1 MICRLDDYY
10 QKSVSWRRD
19 HYPDHYMINQ
29 PSSLHILLADDD
41 EEDQE
46 LIRDAIIAE
55 APDTH
60 VTLVGNGEQALAYL
74 AAHEPLPGLIVLDYK
89 MPILN
94 GVETL
99 DRLGGDSRYSSIPVV
114 VWSTSNRQEYIDICL
129 EKGAAQFFT
138 KPNDPRELRHLITS
152 LLSFARAD

>member
-1 MICRLDDYY
+1 M
-10 QKSVSWRRD
+10 
-19 HYPDHYMINQ
+19 MNQ
-29 PSSLHILLADDD
+29 TPKLHILLADDD

-55 APDTH
+55 APGTH
-60 VTLVGNGEQALAYL
+60 ITLVGNGEQALAYL
-74 AAHEPLPGLIVLDYK
+74 EGHQPLPGLIVLDYK

-99 DRLGGDSRYSSIPVV
+99 DRLGGNTRYSSIPVV
-114 VWSTSNRQEYIDICL
+114 VWSTSNRQEYIDLCL

-138 KPNDPRELRHLITS
+138 KPNDPQELRRMIAS
-152 LLSFARAD
+152 LLSLARVD

>member
-1 MICRLDDYY
+1 M
-10 QKSVSWRRD
+10 S
-19 HYPDHYMINQ
+19 Q

-55 APDTH
+55 APGTH
-60 VTLVGNGEQALAYL
+60 ITLVGNGVQALSYL
-74 AAHEPLPGLIVLDYK
+74 EANELLPGLIVLDYK
-89 MPILN
+89 MPLLN

-99 DRLGGDSRYSSIPVV
+99 ERLGGDTRYSSIPVV

-138 KPNDPRELRHLITS
+138 KPNDPRELRHMVTS
-152 LLSFARAD
+152 LLSLARVD

>member
-1 MICRLDDYY
+1 M
-10 QKSVSWRRD
+10 
-19 HYPDHYMINQ
+19 MNQ
-29 PSSLHILLADDD
+29 TPKLHILLADDD

-55 APDTH
+55 APGTH
-60 VTLVGNGEQALAYL
+60 ITLVGNGEQALAYL
-74 AAHEPLPGLIVLDYK
+74 EAHQPLPGLIVLDYK

-99 DRLGGDSRYSSIPVV
+99 ERLGGDIRYSSIPVV

-129 EKGAAQFFT
+129 EKGAAQYFT
-138 KPNDPRELRHLITS
+138 KPNDPRELRRMITS
-152 LLSFARAD
+152 LLSLARVG

>member
-1 MICRLDDYY
+1 MT
-10 QKSVSWRRD
+10 
-19 HYPDHYMINQ
+19 NQ
-29 PSSLHILLADDD
+29 SSSLHILLADDD

-55 APDTH
+55 APGAF
-60 VTLVGNGEQALAYL
+60 VTTVGNGEQALSYL
-74 AAHEPLPGLIVLDYK
+74 ADHEQAPLPGLIVLDYK

-99 DRLGGDSRYSSIPVV
+99 DRLAGDSRYSSIPVV

-138 KPNDPRELRHLITS
+138 KPNDPRELRHMIAS
-152 LLSFARAD
+152 LLSLARAD

>member
-1 MICRLDDYY
+1 MYVAARNLFRIHAIVCTFEGNHHMM
-10 QKSVSWRRD
+10 S
-19 HYPDHYMINQ
+19 Q

-55 APDTH
+55 APGTH
-60 VTLVGNGEQALAYL
+60 VTLVGNGVQALSYL
-74 AAHEPLPGLIVLDYK
+74 EDHELLPGLIVLDYK
-89 MPILN
+89 MPLLN
-94 GVETL
+94 GAETL
-99 DRLGGDSRYSSIPVV
+99 ERLCSDNRYSSIPVV

-138 KPNDPRELRHLITS
+138 KPNDPQELRRMIMS
-152 LLSFARAD
+152 LLSLARVG

>member
-1 MICRLDDYY
+1 M
-10 QKSVSWRRD
+10 
-19 HYPDHYMINQ
+19 MNQ

-55 APDTH
+55 APGTH
-60 VTLVGNGEQALAYL
+60 VTLVGNGVQALSYL
-74 AAHEPLPGLIVLDYK
+74 EAHELLPGLIVLDYK
-89 MPILN
+89 MPLLN

-99 DRLGGDSRYSSIPVV
+99 ERLGGDIRYSSIPVV

-138 KPNDPRELRHLITS
+138 KPNDPQELKRMIAN
-152 LLSFARAD
+152 LLSLARVD

>member
-1 MICRLDDYY
+1 M
-10 QKSVSWRRD
+10 
-19 HYPDHYMINQ
+19 MNQ
-29 PSSLHILLADDD
+29 LSNLHILLADDD

-55 APDTH
+55 APGTH
-60 VTLVGNGEQALAYL
+60 ITLVGNGEQALSYL
-74 AAHEPLPGLIVLDYK
+74 EAHQPLPALIVLDYK

-99 DRLGGDSRYSSIPVV
+99 DRLCGDTRYSSIPVV
-114 VWSTSNRQEYIDICL
+114 VWSTSNRQEYVDICL

-138 KPNDPRELRHLITS
+138 KPNGPQELRHMVTS
-152 LLSFARAD
+152 LLSLARVD

>member
-1 MICRLDDYY
+1 M
-10 QKSVSWRRD
+10 
-19 HYPDHYMINQ
+19 NQ

-55 APDTH
+55 APGTH
-60 VTLVGNGEQALAYL
+60 VTLVGNGEQALSYL
-74 AAHEPLPGLIVLDYK
+74 EAHEPLPDLIVLDYK
-89 MPILN
+89 MPLLN

-99 DRLGGDSRYSSIPVV
+99 ERLGGDIRYSSIPVV

-129 EKGAAQFFT
+129 EKGASQFFT
-138 KPNDPRELRHLITS
+138 KPNDPQELRRIIAS
-152 LLSFARAD
+152 LLSLIRGD